1 MGPLHLVLHAVK
13 FDPSSVQN
21 HVNDLLPMMIVQAK
35 AGKGIAF
42 LKVDND
48 PDWCFI
54 SKQNIFL
61 LSVVT
66 LQGTQLIAT

>member
-1 MGPLHLVLHAVK
+1 
-13 FDPSSVQN
+13 
-21 HVNDLLPMMIVQAK
+21 MMIVQAK